1 MGKNLTNS
9 FVEGNTKQGRYYD
22 SGSGLHLWIKN
33 NSKKYWILRYTFE
46 GRRKDL
52 SLGIY
57 PIVTLI
63 EARKKALE
71 AKINLSKGVDPHQL
85 KKESNELLKK
95 VNKTVLFSE
104 FAEECIERKRGE
116 WRNPK
121 HYLQWKNT
129 LRTYAYPVI
138 GNLEIASIN
147 TDNLLKILSP
157 IWSEKTETA
166 SRLRGRIEWVLS
178 SATARG
184 LRSGLNPAQWRGH
197 LDTLLPKPKKLARTK
212 HHPALNF
219 LEIQKFIEI
228 LQSKNCISA
237 LALEFLILTG
247 ARTGEVIK
255 AKKEEISEN
264 IWTIPGHRM
273 KAGVTH
279 KVPLSKRAIEIINIA
294 SYLSENS
301 EYIFANKD
309 KHISNMAMLALAK
322 RVNPTITVHGFRS
335 TFRDWISEM
344 TDFPREVA
352 EKCLAH
358 TISNQVEAAYRRGDL
373 FNKRITVMETW
384 ANYCLNETNIRP
396 IVRVA

>member
-1 MGKNLTNS
+1 
-9 FVEGNTKQGRYYD
+9 
-22 SGSGLHLWIKN
+22 
-33 NSKKYWILRYTFE
+33 
-46 GRRKDL
+46 
-52 SLGIY
+52 
-57 PIVTLI
+57 
-63 EARKKALE
+63 
-71 AKINLSKGVDPHQL
+71 
-85 KKESNELLKK
+85 
-95 VNKTVLFSE
+95 
-104 FAEECIERKRGE
+104 
-116 WRNPK
+116 
-121 HYLQWKNT
+121 
-129 LRTYAYPVI
+129 
-138 GNLEIASIN
+138 
-147 TDNLLKILSP
+147 
-157 IWSEKTETA
+157 
-166 SRLRGRIEWVLS
+166 
-178 SATARG
+178 
-184 LRSGLNPAQWRGH
+184 
-197 LDTLLPKPKKLARTK
+197 
-212 HHPALNF
+212 
-219 LEIQKFIEI
+219 
-228 LQSKNCISA
+228 
-237 LALEFLILTG
+237 LTG
-247 ARTGEVIK
+247 TRTGEVIR